1 MTPTS
6 IFFSSLKLPKC
17 LDSNA
22 FLIIQH
28 PHDGKIISSALFLN
42 YTPKMFK
49 IKKKKLWRSTL
60 RFHLGLEFQKTGI
73 IN

>member
-49 IKKKKLWRSTL
+49 IKKKKL
-60 RFHLGLEFQKTGI
+60 
-73 IN
+73 